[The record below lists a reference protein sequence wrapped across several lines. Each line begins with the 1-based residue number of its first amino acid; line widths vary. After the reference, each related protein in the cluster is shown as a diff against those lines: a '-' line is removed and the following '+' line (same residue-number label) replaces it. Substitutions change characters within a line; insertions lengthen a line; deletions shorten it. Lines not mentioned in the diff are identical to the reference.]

1 MESDNQTPDIPAGV
15 VTVMFTDVEGSTRL
29 WAADVE
35 GTSKSLVTHDAIVRG
50 AIEEHGGYV
59 FGWAGDSFRGAFSE
73 PQDAV
78 LASID
83 VQERLAEADWT
94 GGPQLRV
101 RIGLHSG
108 RVTSRNGDY
117 FGPVPNTA
125 SRIEALGHGG
135 QILMSDPVRMGVDT
149 PTTWLGEHR
158 LRDVPDAVAI
168 HQVGTDPFPPLRVID
183 PSLSTLP
190 NAGAPIIGRDRE
202 MGQVRGLIDNSAL
215 ITLTGIG
222 GCGKTKLALEI
233 AYQELPSRPGGCYF
247 ADLSAVADGAELP
260 AALARSV
267 RLTTSG
273 ADTLGQIVDHLA
285 SRSALLI
292 MDNCEHIIDECASFA
307 EQLMARGSS
316 TVLLATS
323 RQRLDVP
330 GEHAIAVPPL
340 DQDANGAAVQ
350 LFLERAADANPNV
363 ELDEAERSVI
373 AEICGHLDGMPL
385 AIELAAAR
393 VAILTPKEILSRM
406 EDRFRLLS
414 GGRGRN
420 KRRTLQATLDWS
432 YDLLD
437 DDEKDFFRRCGTFV
451 GTFDLPAAIAISGF
465 DEYSAMDLLES
476 LVNKSL
482 ISSEENDGQTRFRLL
497 ETVRIYAGE
506 QLDRSGTVAEARDA
520 HLLHY
525 HGLVSTTEWSEA
537 CDLDRSFVLSA
548 EWSNVASALEWAA
561 AKDDWHTASEMAYG
575 CQGMWETQITATEG
589 HRWLAQIIP
598 HIPPELTEAT
608 EGLRFSHAS
617 IAMQLDDFE
626 FARQTF
632 ADVVE
637 TESPTQQAQALAIM
651 AFVVNR
657 QGIEQSEAMLAQTND
672 IIDAG
677 GVGPEAVCSALW
689 TGGILK
695 MYAAD
700 FEGALADYDAAH
712 NAALQIGR
720 RTSHLIFTGLSLASS
735 QILTGSPEA
744 ALHTLDSSDWSKSV
758 WDSSPIIRAIALID
772 TGRVPEAAE
781 LVISYGEQALLG
793 RLSRMANDAL
803 VGLAGLALHRGEDA
817 HAWTLLEQATVPR
830 SPATIGLAEGLA
842 DRLGRG
848 RELRDLHR
856 NRLVPLATLDASGA
870 LQNEL
875 ARLSRERAA

>member
-1 MESDNQTPDIPAGV
+1 MESETQTPDIPVGV
-15 VTVMFTDVEGSTRL
+15 VTVMFTDVVGSTRL

-35 GTSKSLVTHDAIVRG
+35 GTSRSLMIHDDIVRG
-50 AIEEHGGYV
+50 AMEGNGGYV
-59 FGWAGDSFRGAFSE
+59 FGTAGDSFRAAFEE
-73 PQDAV
+73 PENAV
-78 LASID
+78 LASIE
-83 VQERLAEADWT
+83 VQERLAAADW
-94 GGPQLRV
+94 GDGPTLTI
-101 RIGLHSG
+101 RIGLHAG
-108 RVTSRNGDY
+108 RVTSRDGDY

-135 QILMSDPVRMGVDT
+135 QILMSDQVRMGIST

-158 LRDVPDAVAI
+158 LRDVPEPMAI
-168 HQVGTDPFPPLRVID
+168 HQVGADPFPPLRVID

-190 NAGAPIIGRDRE
+190 NAGAPIIGRERE

-260 AALARSV
+260 AALARAV

-285 SRSALLI
+285 PRSALLI
-292 MDNCEHIIDECASFA
+292 LDNCEHILDECASFA

-340 DQDANGAAVQ
+340 EQDANGAAVQ

-363 ELDEAERSVI
+363 ELDATDRTVI

-393 VAILTPKEILSRM
+393 VAILTPKEILARM

-437 DDEKDFFRRCGTFV
+437 EDEKDFFRRCGTFV

-465 DEYSAMDLLES
+465 DEYLAMDLLES

-482 ISSEENDGQTRFRLL
+482 ISAEETDETSRFRLL

-520 HLLHY
+520 HLVHY
-525 HGLVSTTEWSEA
+525 HRLVTTPEWSEA
-537 CDLDRSFVLSA
+537 CDLDRSYRLSA
-548 EWSNVASALEWAA
+548 EWSNVASALEWAT
-561 AKDDWHTASEMAYG
+561 AKDDWHSATEMAFG

-589 HRWLAQIIP
+589 HRWLTQIMP
-598 HIPPELTEAT
+598 HIPPELSPAT
-608 EGLRFSHAS
+608 EGLRFSHAQ
-617 IAMQLDDFE
+617 IVMQLDDFE
-626 FARQTF
+626 LAREIFSQI
-632 ADVVE
+632 
-637 TESPTQQAQALAIM
+637 TELESATQQAQALAIM

-657 QGIEQSEAMLAQTND
+657 QGIEQSQALLAQANAL
-672 IIDAG
+672 IDAG
-677 GVGPEAVCSALW
+677 DVGPGALCSALW
-689 TGGILK
+689 TSGILK

-700 FEGALADYDAAH
+700 FDGALPDYEAAH
-712 NAALQIGR
+712 AASLQIGR
-720 RTSHLIFTGLSLASS
+720 RTSHVIFSGLSLASA
-735 QILTGSPEA
+735 QILTGRPQA
-744 ALHTLDSSDWSKSV
+744 AIQTLDSNDWSKSV
-758 WDSSPIIRAIALID
+758 WDSSPIIRAMALID
-772 TGRVPEAAE
+772 LGRVNDAAE
-781 LVISYGEQALLG
+781 LIISYGQEALLG

-803 VGLAGLALHRGEDA
+803 LGLAGLALHRGETD

-842 DRLGRG
+842 DRLGKGG
-848 RELRDLHR
+848 RLRDMHR
-856 NRLVPLATLDASGA
+856 NRLVPLATLDASTA
-870 LQNEL
+870 LQDEL
-875 ARLSRERAA
+875 TRLSSERAA

>member
-1 MESDNQTPDIPAGV
+1 VESETQTPDIPVGV
-15 VTVMFTDVEGSTRL
+15 VTVMFTDVVGSTRL
-29 WAADVE
+29 WAADVD
-35 GTSKSLVTHDAIVRG
+35 GTSRSLMIHDDIVRG
-50 AIEEHGGYV
+50 AMEGHGGYV
-59 FGWAGDSFRGAFSE
+59 FGTAGDSFRAAFVE

-78 LASID
+78 LASIE
-83 VQERLAEADWT
+83 VQERLAAADWSD
-94 GGPQLRV
+94 GPALTI

-108 RVTSRNGDY
+108 RVTSRDGDY

-135 QILMSDPVRMGVDT
+135 QILMSDQVRMGIET

-158 LRDVPDAVAI
+158 LRDVPEPMAI
-168 HQVGTDPFPPLRVID
+168 HQVGADPFPPLRVID

-190 NAGAPIIGRDRE
+190 NAGATIIGRERE

-260 AALARSV
+260 AALARAV

-273 ADTLGQIVDHLA
+273 SDTLGQVVDHLA
-285 SRSALLI
+285 PRSALLI
-292 MDNCEHIIDECASFA
+292 LDNCEHILDECASFA

-340 DQDANGAAVQ
+340 EQDANGAAVQ
-350 LFLERAADANPNV
+350 LFLERAAEANPNV
-363 ELDEAERSVI
+363 ELDASDRTII

-393 VAILTPKEILSRM
+393 VAILTPKEILARM

-420 KRRTLQATLDWS
+420 KRRTLQATLD
-432 YDLLD
+432 
-437 DDEKDFFRRCGTFV
+437 
-451 GTFDLPAAIAISGF
+451 
-465 DEYSAMDLLES
+465 EYLAMDLLES

-482 ISSEENDGQTRFRLL
+482 ISSEETDETSRFRLL

-525 HGLVSTTEWSEA
+525 HRRVTTSEWSEA
-537 CDLDRSFVLSA
+537 CDLDRSYRLSA

-561 AKDDWHTASEMAYG
+561 AKDDWHSATEMAFG

-589 HRWLAQIIP
+589 HRWLTQIMP
-598 HIPPELTEAT
+598 NIPPELTDGT
-608 EGLRFSHAS
+608 EGLRFSHAQ
-617 IAMQLDDFE
+617 IVMQLDDFE
-626 FARQTF
+626 LAREIFSQI
-632 ADVVE
+632 
-637 TESPTQQAQALAIM
+637 TEMESSTQQAQALAIM

-657 QGIEQSEAMLAQTND
+657 QGIEQSQALLAQANEL
-672 IIDAG
+672 IEAG
-677 GVGPEAVCSALW
+677 DVGPGALCSALW
-689 TGGILK
+689 TSGILK

-700 FEGALADYDAAH
+700 FTGALPDYEAAH
-712 NAALQIGR
+712 AASLQIGR
-720 RTSHLIFTGLSLASS
+720 RTSHVIFSGLSLASA
-735 QILTGSPEA
+735 QILTGRPQA
-744 ALHTLDSSDWSKSV
+744 AIDTLDSNDWSKSV
-758 WDSSPIIRAIALID
+758 WDSSPIIRAMALID
-772 TGRVPEAAE
+772 LGRVNEAAE
-781 LVISYGEQALLG
+781 LIISYGQEALLG
-793 RLSRMANDAL
+793 RLSRMSNDAL
-803 VGLAGLALHRGEDA
+803 LGLAGLALHRGETD
-817 HAWTLLEQATVPR
+817 HAWSLLEQATVPR

-842 DRLGRG
+842 DRLGKGKR
-848 RELRDLHR
+848 LRDMHR
-856 NRLVPLATLDASGA
+856 NRLVPLATLDASAA
-870 LQNEL
+870 LQDEL
-875 ARLSRERAA
+875 SRLSRERAA